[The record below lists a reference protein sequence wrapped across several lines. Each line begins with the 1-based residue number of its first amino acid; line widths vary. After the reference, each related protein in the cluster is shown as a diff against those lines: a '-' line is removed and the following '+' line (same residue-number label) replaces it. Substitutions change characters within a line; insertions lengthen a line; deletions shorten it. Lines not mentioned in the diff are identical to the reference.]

1 MAIQNDN
8 TLVTKGDLKNLYSNK
23 ILPYLG
29 GNFALATNVSDY
41 YSTDEK
47 LVGLWINGK
56 PLYQKTIVDTLPSA
70 INTPKYVNVGASIDY
85 IMIINAMLINN
96 DGFLIPLPSIN
107 PVTDSEQTRVA
118 AADNTFPG
126 NPNTIQLRTANSNHV
141 GKTIYTTVQY
151 TKTTDS
157 AGSAVTTPGCYD
169 INRPDLWPTN
179 QEIFFG
185 NGLYGYRYYG
195 TKQVTEVNA
204 GKRNDDTI
212 ADISGKSFV
221 NQGGTLGSTSDVGWT
236 SAFPICSIS
245 PIINA
250 QQQVESLNPISLQA
264 VFWFDRDNNKLK
276 LMYMLNGTNEFQFDC
291 WCTYTKKN

>member
-56 PLYQKTIVDTLPSA
+56 PLYQKTIVDTLPSV

-157 AGSAVTTPGCYD
+157 AGSAATIPGCYD
-169 INRPDLWPTN
+169 LNRPDLWPAN

-185 NGLYGYRYYG
+185 NGLYGYRATGNFTDTATNTRWYANVIPATANANIIG
-195 TKQVTEVNA
+195 TGGSFHVMNNGNNQMLSAFTNPTGNA
-204 GKRNDDTI
+204 GNVLAYSGWFYNYTSSTIRFAVTTGDNITLDT
-212 ADISGKSFV
+212 
-221 NQGGTLGSTSDVGWT
+221 NNTYDVW
-236 SAFPICSIS
+236 
-245 PIINA
+245 
-250 QQQVESLNPISLQA
+250 V
-264 VFWFDRDNNKLK
+264 
-276 LMYMLNGTNEFQFDC
+276 
-291 WCTYTKKN
+291 TYTK